1 MKRFAAIA
9 TLLLASGS
17 DWPQFLGPE
26 RNGIYSGPP
35 IGIQWSEGGP
45 RRLWEKKI
53 GQGFAGP
60 AVVGNRLVL
69 FHRVGN
75 HEVVE
80 ALDVVTGA
88 PLWRHEYQTAYRD
101 DFGFD
106 EGPRS
111 VPVVAEGAVFTF
123 GAEGVLSAV
132 ALETG
137 KPLWSVA
144 TAERFKVPKN
154 FFGAAGSPLVM
165 DGRVLLN
172 VGGAE
177 AGLAAFDAKSG
188 ELLWTATKDEAS
200 YSSPTAATLGGE
212 RLALFYTRSGLEIV
226 DPEKGTVKHQLPWR
240 SRSRASVNAAVPL
253 VVGDVVFLSASY
265 GAGAAAHRLGPS
277 GLTKLWSSDEAL
289 SSHYATAVHRD
300 QVLYGFHGRQEYGQS
315 FRAVE
320 LLTGKVLWSEEDFGA
335 GTVTLA
341 ADKLFLLRESGELAV
356 AEASPRG
363 FRVLARARLLS
374 GTVRA
379 YPALADGVIYLR
391 NEKTLAAFDLRVPSS
406 ALVPRGPTP
415 AARPFVGAQA
425 RRARSARAGCG

>member
-1 MKRFAAIA
+1 MKSFAALAI
-9 TLLLASGS
+9 LLFAAAS

-26 RNGIYSGPP
+26 RNGVYSGPP
-35 IGIQWSEGGP
+35 IAIQWPEGGP
-45 RRLWEKKI
+45 RRVWEKKV

-60 AVVGNRLVL
+60 VVAGNRLLL
-69 FHRVGN
+69 FHRTAN
-75 HEVVE
+75 REILESLE
-80 ALDVVTGA
+80 ASTGA
-88 PLWRHEYQTAYRD
+88 PQWRHDYETTYRD

-111 VPVVAEGAVFTF
+111 VPVVAEGVVYTF
-123 GAEGVLSAV
+123 GAQGVLSAV
-132 ALETG
+132 ELETG

-154 FFGAAGSPLVM
+154 FFGAAGSPLVIE
-165 DGRVLLN
+165 GRVLLN
-172 VGGAE
+172 VGGPQ
-177 AGLAAFDAKSG
+177 AGLAAFDARTGS
-188 ELLWTATKDEAS
+188 LLWTATDDEAS
-200 YSSPTAATLGGE
+200 YSSPTAADFGGE

-226 DPEKGTVKHQLPWR
+226 DPAKGTVKHQFLWR

-253 VVGDVVFLSASY
+253 VVGDVIFLSASY
-265 GAGAAAHRLGPS
+265 GTGAAALRLGPS

-300 QVLYGFHGRQEYGQS
+300 QVLFGFHGRQEYGQS

-320 LLTGKVLWSEEDFGA
+320 LVTGKVLWSEEGFGA

-341 ADKLFLLRESGELAV
+341 SDKLLIVRESGELVV
-356 AEASPRG
+356 AEASPRA
-363 FRVLARARLLS
+363 FRVLARAPLLS

-391 NEKTLAAFDLRVPSS
+391 NERTLAAFDLR
-406 ALVPRGPTP
+406 TH
-415 AARPFVGAQA
+415 
-425 RRARSARAGCG
+425 